1 MEAKNLIQIHKEI
14 FKIDNLSKLSSS
26 EWNVWGFV
34 HLPWVVTGYSPG
46 NDLPLAKVCL
56 FFLLSYRGRM
66 WYLQKFLQYII
77 VEFSPTLFSFISPN
91 PHPRI
96 VYFSIYVHVYI
107 FPPYS
112 PPYILSLY
120 LPSSLP
126 YWYQLPNQDLF
137 CLPVLLFCKKKK
149 NNIFV
154 CIR

>member
-56 FFLLSYRGRM
+56 FFLLSYRGTM

-96 VYFSIYVHVYI
+96 VYFSIYIHVYI

-112 PPYILSLY
+112 PPTFFPYIFPP
-120 LPSSLP
+120 PSRTGTNSP
-126 YWYQLPNQDLF
+126 TRNCFAFLF
-137 CLPVLLFCKKKK
+137 FFFVKKK